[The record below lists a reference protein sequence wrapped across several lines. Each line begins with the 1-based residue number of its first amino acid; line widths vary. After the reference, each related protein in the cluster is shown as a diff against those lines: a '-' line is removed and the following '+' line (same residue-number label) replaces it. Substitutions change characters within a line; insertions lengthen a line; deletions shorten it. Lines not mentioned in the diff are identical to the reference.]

1 MTLSLV
7 DVEPEP
13 LVLVQALDVGRHGP
27 VPRTI
32 AVQRGRVRGLPAGLE
47 ALVLAA
53 DLQARALPPWGQD
66 GLRLVGEPVAEALA
80 GLGEAGT
87 LPPADRTG
95 VVLAGDLWSDP
106 ACKKMGGL
114 GDVRP
119 VWRAF
124 ASRFRWVAGVAGNHD
139 AFGHP
144 RERSAFVAEER
155 THLLDGDL
163 VELDGLRIGGVGGIV
178 GDPRRPNRRD
188 AIDQTDLV
196 LSVLSRGVDLLVVHE
211 GPDVPGSDLPGE
223 PALRE
228 ALEVAEDRA
237 SVVCGHVHW
246 KQPGARLGRRQ
257 VLNVDAR
264 VLALVPDQDCRSGTP
279 SPP

>member
-1 MTLSLV
+1 MTLARV
-7 DVEPEP
+7 DVDPEP
-13 LVLVQALDVGRHGP
+13 LGHVQALDVGRHGP
-27 VPRTI
+27 VPRSI
-32 AVQRGRVRGLPAGLE
+32 PIQRGRVGALPGGLQ

-53 DLQARALPPWGQD
+53 DLQARALPGWGQA
-66 GLRLVGEPVAEALA
+66 GLRLVGEVVAEQLA
-80 GLGEAGT
+80 GLGEAGE

-106 ACKKMGGL
+106 ACIKMGGL

-124 ASRFRWVAGVAGNHD
+124 SERFRWVAGVAGNHD

-144 RERSAFVAEER
+144 RERAAFVAEER
-155 THLLDGDL
+155 THLLDGG
-163 VELDGLRIGGVGGIV
+163 VIELDGLRLGGVGGII

-196 LSVLSRGVDLLVVHE
+196 LSVLSRGVDLLVLHE
-211 GPDVPGSDLPGE
+211 GPDVPDADLPGE

-246 KQPGARLGRRQ
+246 KRPLARLGRRA

-264 VLALVPDQDCRSGTP
+264 ILVLVPA
-279 SPP
+279 

>member
-1 MTLSLV
+1 MTLALV
-7 DVEPEP
+7 DVDPEP
-13 LVLVQALDVGRHGP
+13 LALVPSLDVGRHGP
-27 VPRTI
+27 VPRSI
-32 AVQRGRVRGLPAGLE
+32 PVLCGRIDALPGGLR

-53 DLQARALPPWGQD
+53 DLQARALPAWGQE
-66 GLRLVGEPVAEALA
+66 GLRLAGEAVAEQLAALA
-80 GLGEAGT
+80 EAGE
-87 LPPADRTG
+87 LPPASATG

-124 ASRFRWVAGVAGNHD
+124 AERFRWVAGVAGNHD

-144 RERSAFVAEER
+144 REQAAFVQEPGV
-155 THLLDGDL
+155 HLLDGDV
-163 VELDGLRIGGVGGIV
+163 VELDGLRLGGVGGIL

-188 AIDQTDLV
+188 PLEQTDLV
-196 LSVLSRGVDLLVVHE
+196 LSVLSRGVDLLVLHE
-211 GPDVPGSDLPGE
+211 GPDVPEAALPGE

-228 ALEVAEDRA
+228 VLEVAEDRA

-246 KQPGARLGRRQ
+246 RRPGARLGRRH
-257 VLNVDAR
+257 VVNVDAR
-264 VLALVPDQDCRSGTP
+264 ILVLVPAR
-279 SPP
+279 

>member
-1 MTLSLV
+1 MTLALV
-7 DVEPEP
+7 DVDPEP
-13 LVLVQALDVGRHGP
+13 LALVQSLDVGRHGP
-27 VPRTI
+27 VPRGI
-32 AVQRGRVRGLPAGLE
+32 PVLRGRCDALPGGLR

-53 DLQARALPPWGQD
+53 DLQARALPAWGAPGGD
-66 GLRLVGEPVAEALA
+66 GVRLAGEAVAEQLA
-80 GLGEAGT
+80 GLAEAGE
-87 LPPADRTG
+87 LPPADVTG
-95 VVLAGDLWSDP
+95 VVLAGDLWCDP

-124 ASRFRWVAGVAGNHD
+124 AERFRWVAGVAGNHD

-144 RERSAFVAEER
+144 RERAVFVTEER
-155 THLLDGDL
+155 THLLDGDV

-188 AIDQTDLV
+188 PVDQTDLV
-196 LSVLSRGVDLLVVHE
+196 LSVLARGVDLLVLHE

-246 KQPGARLGRRQ
+246 RRPGARHGRRQ
-257 VLNVDAR
+257 LLNVDAR
-264 VLALVPDQDCRSGTP
+264 VLVLLPAR
-279 SPP
+279 